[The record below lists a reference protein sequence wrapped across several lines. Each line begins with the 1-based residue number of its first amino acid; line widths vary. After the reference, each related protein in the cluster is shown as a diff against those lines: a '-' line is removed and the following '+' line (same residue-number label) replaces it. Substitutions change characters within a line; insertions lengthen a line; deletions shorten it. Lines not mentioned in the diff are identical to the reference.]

1 MGLDSVEEFNG
12 YDDVDADQVFNG
24 GRIGGGRDEGGMG
37 NMGNMGG
44 MGEGRRKGKKSL
56 STRNTS
62 RSRSKRSMGRGFS
75 FNFRGFED
83 TAKMMLAVSIG
94 ALVLCGL
101 ILYATFGMRL
111 LPDFFGALAASLVVM
126 TLLFYTASKL
136 IGSR

>member
-1 MGLDSVEEFNG
+1 MGMDSAEELSG
-12 YDDVDADQVFNG
+12 YDDVDSDQVFDG
-24 GRIGGGRDEGGMG
+24 GRVGGSRGD
-37 NMGNMGG
+37 

-56 STRNTS
+56 SPRNTY

-94 ALVLCGL
+94 ALLLCGI
-101 ILYATFGMRL
+101 ILYATFGMHL
-111 LPDFFGALAASLVVM
+111 LPDFYGALIASIMVM

-136 IGSR
+136 IGTR

>member
-1 MGLDSVEEFNG
+1 MGLDSVEELSG

-24 GRIGGGRDEGGMG
+24 GRIDGGRGSMG
-37 NMGNMGG
+37 DT
-44 MGEGRRKGKKSL
+44 GEGRRKGKKSL
-56 STRNTS
+56 ASRNTY

-94 ALVLCGL
+94 ALALCGA
-101 ILYATFGMRL
+101 ILYATFGMHL